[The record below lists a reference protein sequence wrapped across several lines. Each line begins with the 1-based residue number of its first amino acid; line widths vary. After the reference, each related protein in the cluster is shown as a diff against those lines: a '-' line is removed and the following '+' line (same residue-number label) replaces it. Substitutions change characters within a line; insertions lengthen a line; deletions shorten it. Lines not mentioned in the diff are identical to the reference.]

1 MYGGLE
7 VAFARGERGLSLR
20 GPLGGS
26 CVGRWGFKGGVAGG
40 SEMAFG
46 LGWFDP
52 VGPWYLPPQKDA
64 GSLMGLDCSGP
75 ARGGGFGF
83 HSHP

>member
-26 CVGRWGFKGGVAGG
+26 CVGRWGFKGG
-40 SEMAFG
+40 G
-46 LGWFDP
+46 L
-52 VGPWYLPPQKDA
+52 
-64 GSLMGLDCSGP
+64 
-75 ARGGGFGF
+75 RGGRRWHLAWGGLTLLDRGTFLRGRMRGL
-83 HSHP
+83 

>member
-26 CVGRWGFKGGVAGG
+26 CVGRWGFKGGGCGG
-40 SEMAFG
+40 
-46 LGWFDP
+46 
-52 VGPWYLPPQKDA
+52 VGDGIWP
-64 GSLMGLDCSGP
+64 GVV
-75 ARGGGFGF
+75 
-83 HSHP
+83 